1 MQRVHQ
7 LLKGDVH
14 QDTKV
19 GRPAPGTVK
28 KDNNNMQSKYQQH
41 LSNFLGQKRASSASV
56 PVVVT
61 MKSSI
66 DQDEFHSSI
75 LAAEHDGTAVTPTEE
90 PTKLRSF
97 FNWISSPLK
106 KAKSSGSSD
115 GDEDDERLKQARKQ
129 EPILPFALG
138 YRGDF
143 LFW

>member
-1 MQRVHQ
+1 MHQ
-7 LLKGDVH
+7 ILKGDSH
-14 QDTKV
+14 QDLTL
-19 GRPAPGTVK
+19 GRPATGSLK
-28 KDNNNMQSKYQQH
+28 KDNNIQGKGKYPQH
-41 LSNFLGQKRASSASV
+41 LSNFLGQKRAFSAAVV
-56 PVVVT
+56 PVK
-61 MKSSI
+61 KSSM

-75 LAAEHDGTAVTPTEE
+75 LASEHDATTEMQTEE

-106 KAKSSGSSD
+106 KIKSSGSS
-115 GDEDDERLKQARKQ
+115 DEDDERLKQARKQ

>member
-7 LLKGDVH
+7 ILKGDAH
-14 QDTKV
+14 QDSKL
-19 GRPAPGTVK
+19 GRPATVTLK
-28 KDNNNMQSKYQQH
+28 KDNNLQGKHQQH
-41 LSNFLGQKRASSASV
+41 LSNFLGQKRASSAATAAV
-56 PVVVT
+56 PV
-61 MKSSI
+61 MKSSM

-75 LAAEHDGTAVTPTEE
+75 LASEHDATAVMHTEE

-106 KAKSSGSSD
+106 KVKSGSSD
-115 GDEDDERLKQARKQ
+115 EEDERLKQARKQ